1 MAEETQHDRKTE
13 RAKESHDR
21 CSQSPGMC
29 VLKNADLGT
38 QVLLVVN
45 SFKLHLTALK
55 ILKCFI
61 PVKSPFQEKKPVPP
75 TEKFPSLVLPRNMI
89 MIMTTPH
96 YLSSVCLQKFKM
108 KENFK
113 LLALKV
119 VTVAYSDL
127 TG

>member
-1 MAEETQHDRKTE
+1 MFYSCEKSISRKKTSSSHWEISLSCTTQKYDNDTDNTFLSLE
-13 RAKESHDR
+13 F
-21 CSQSPGMC
+21 
-29 VLKNADLGT
+29 
-38 QVLLVVN
+38 LL
-45 SFKLHLTALK
+45 S
-55 ILKCFI
+55 
-61 PVKSPFQEKKPVPP
+61 
-75 TEKFPSLVLPRNMI
+75 
-89 MIMTTPH
+89 